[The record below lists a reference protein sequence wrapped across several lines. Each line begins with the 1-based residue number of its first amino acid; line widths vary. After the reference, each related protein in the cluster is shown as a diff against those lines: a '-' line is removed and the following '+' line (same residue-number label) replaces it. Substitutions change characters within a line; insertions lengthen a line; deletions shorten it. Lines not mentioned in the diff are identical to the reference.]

1 MVLDMFGGMP
11 LYTST
16 KEDVKARATDVET
29 FHFIDSLLDVSMPNL
44 PLKETLG
51 APETNV
57 IHRAVAAA
65 LKVRLIF
72 QR

>member
-1 MVLDMFGGMP
+1 MFGGMP

-51 APETNV
+51 APRDERYPSCCGCGFEGSFV
-57 IHRAVAAA
+57 
-65 LKVRLIF
+65 F